1 MKSGMNDALKSST
14 IGLATK
20 PTSATQQLFGAVCSY
35 DVSNLLFSS
44 ALSAVVGFSRYR
56 QQDHDGGWVS
66 TQGQVPPHLMVQDH
80 DAMLL
85 LQDAIHCAHGVSRY
99 GHVPAGLHARVA
111 QSPGCDVVCSS
122 LPPSGAKA
130 PKWFPWSKGTPLHN
144 GCEGLTD
151 NYLSTGLGHSDIS
164 FHRRLPVNGAQTH
177 CAHTTSL
184 QSQFCLRRIK

>member
-1 MKSGMNDALKSST
+1 
-14 IGLATK
+14 LATK
-20 PTSATQQLFGAVCSY
+20 PTFAKQQPFDAVPFC
-35 DVSNLLFSS
+35 DVSSLSFSN
-44 ALSAVVGFSRYR
+44 ALTDGDGFSQFQ
-56 QQDHDGGWVS
+56 QQDHDDDWAS
-66 TQGQVPPHLMVQDH
+66 TLGLVPQCLVVPSRVAL
-80 DAMLL
+80 LL
-85 LQDAIHCAHGVSRY
+85 LQDAIHYAHGGVRC

-164 FHRRLPVNGAQTH
+164 FHRRLPVNGA
-177 CAHTTSL
+177 
-184 QSQFCLRRIK
+184 

>member
-1 MKSGMNDALKSST
+1 MKSGMNDAPKSST

-66 TQGQVPPHLMVQDH
+66 TLVPVPQCLLVPSHVAL
-80 DAMLL
+80 LL
-85 LQDAIHCAHGVSRY
+85 LQDAIHYALDDARC

-111 QSPGCDVVCSS
+111 HSPGCDVVCSS

-130 PKWFPWSKGTPLHN
+130 PKWFPCSKGTPLR
-144 GCEGLTD
+144 GACEGLQGL
-151 NYLSTGLGHSDIS
+151 YLSTDVRRCADCASQDPGLQLHANAPDRDH
-164 FHRRLPVNGAQTH
+164 F
-177 CAHTTSL
+177 SL
-184 QSQFCLRRIK
+184 VST